1 MYGRRTNRPA
11 MCGGPYAA
19 AVLVLLAV
27 TLLHAV
33 LALGIVRDSPSN
45 GPDQCAAGAPNQ
57 APAPAMPGDTGAPA
71 SARALAGSAPGGAPL
86 PVAPVP
92 VAPAPVAPVPVA
104 PIPVAPIPVA
114 PVPVAPVSLVPEVE
128 EERSI
133 ASASSVFSARDGA
146 GHPAR
151 HAGRVVHGASSGA
164 HRSLSTSLGPLVL
177 VTVRPARPAAGFGA
191 FGAGGDVPAGRLS
204 SRSVVLRC

>member
-1 MYGRRTNRPA
+1 MMYGRRTNRPA
-11 MCGGPYAA
+11 KCGGPYAA

-57 APAPAMPGDTGAPA
+57 APAPSMPGDTGAPA
-71 SARALAGSAPGGAPL
+71 SARALAGSASGGAPL
-86 PVAPVP
+86 PVAPIP
-92 VAPAPVAPVPVA
+92 VAPA
-104 PIPVAPIPVA
+104 PVA

-133 ASASSVFSARDGA
+133 ASASSVLSARDGA

>member
-1 MYGRRTNRPA
+1 MMYGRRTNRPA

-57 APAPAMPGDTGAPA
+57 APAPSMPGDTGAPA
-71 SARALAGSAPGGAPL
+71 SARALAGSASGGAPL

-92 VAPAPVAPVPVA
+92 AAPA
-104 PIPVAPIPVA
+104 PVA

-133 ASASSVFSARDGA
+133 ASASSVLSARDGA

-177 VTVRPARPAAGFGA
+177 VTARPARPAAGFGA

>member
-1 MYGRRTNRPA
+1 MMYGRRTNRPA

-57 APAPAMPGDTGAPA
+57 APAPSMPGDTGAPA
-71 SARALAGSAPGGAPL
+71 SARALAGSASGGAPL
-86 PVAPVP
+86 PVAPI
-92 VAPAPVAPVPVA
+92 PVAPV
-104 PIPVAPIPVA
+104 PVA

-133 ASASSVFSARDGA
+133 ASASSVLSARDGA

>member
-71 SARALAGSAPGGAPL
+71 SARALAGSASGGAPL
-86 PVAPVP
+86 PVAPAP
-92 VAPAPVAPVPVA
+92 VAPAPVAPV
-104 PIPVAPIPVA
+104 PVA

-133 ASASSVFSARDGA
+133 ASASSAFSARDGA

-191 FGAGGDVPAGRLS
+191 FGAGGDAPAGRLS

>member
-1 MYGRRTNRPA
+1 MMYGRRTNRPA

-57 APAPAMPGDTGAPA
+57 APAPSMPGDTGAPA
-71 SARALAGSAPGGAPL
+71 SARALAGSASGGAPL
-86 PVAPVP
+86 PVAPIP
-92 VAPAPVAPVPVA
+92 VAPA
-104 PIPVAPIPVA
+104 PVA

-133 ASASSVFSARDGA
+133 ASASSAFSARDGA

>member
-57 APAPAMPGDTGAPA
+57 APAPSMPGDTGAPA
-71 SARALAGSAPGGAPL
+71 STRALAGSASGGAPL

-92 VAPAPVAPVPVA
+92 AAPAPVAPV
-104 PIPVAPIPVA
+104 PVAPIPVA

-133 ASASSVFSARDGA
+133 ASASSVLSARDGA

-191 FGAGGDVPAGRLS
+191 FGAGGDAPAGRLS

>member
-1 MYGRRTNRPA
+1 MMYGRRTNRPA

-57 APAPAMPGDTGAPA
+57 APAPSMPGDTGAPA
-71 SARALAGSAPGGAPL
+71 SARALAGSASGGAPL
-86 PVAPVP
+86 P
-92 VAPAPVAPVPVA
+92 VAPAPVAPV
-104 PIPVAPIPVA
+104 PVA

-133 ASASSVFSARDGA
+133 ASASSAFSARDGA

>member
-1 MYGRRTNRPA
+1 MMHGRRTNRPA

-45 GPDQCAAGAPNQ
+45 APDQCAAGAPNQ

-71 SARALAGSAPGGAPL
+71 STRALAGSASGGAPL

-92 VAPAPVAPVPVA
+92 VAPAPVAPV
-104 PIPVAPIPVA
+104 PVA

-133 ASASSVFSARDGA
+133 ASAPSAFSARDGA

>member
-1 MYGRRTNRPA
+1 MMYGRRTNRPA

-57 APAPAMPGDTGAPA
+57 APAPSMPGDTGAPA
-71 SARALAGSAPGGAPL
+71 STRALAGSASGGAPL

-92 VAPAPVAPVPVA
+92 VAPVPVAPVP
-104 PIPVAPIPVA
+104 
-114 PVPVAPVSLVPEVE
+114 LVPEVE

-133 ASASSVFSARDGA
+133 ASASSVLSARDGA

>member
-1 MYGRRTNRPA
+1 MMYGRRTNRPA

-92 VAPAPVAPVPVA
+92 AAPAPVA
-104 PIPVAPIPVA
+104 PIPVAPI
-114 PVPVAPVSLVPEVE
+114 PVAPVSLVPEVE

>member
-1 MYGRRTNRPA
+1 MMYGRRTNRPA

-86 PVAPVP
+86 PVAP
-92 VAPAPVAPVPVA
+92 
-104 PIPVAPIPVA
+104 IPVA
-114 PVPVAPVSLVPEVE
+114 PVPVTPVPVTPVPFAPVSLVPEVE

-191 FGAGGDVPAGRLS
+191 FGAGGDAPAGRLS

>member
-1 MYGRRTNRPA
+1 MMYGRRTNRPA

-57 APAPAMPGDTGAPA
+57 APAPSMPGDTGAPA
-71 SARALAGSAPGGAPL
+71 SARALAGSASGGSPL

-92 VAPAPVAPVPVA
+92 AAPA
-104 PIPVAPIPVA
+104 PVA

-151 HAGRVVHGASSGA
+151 HAGRVVHGASSAA

>member
-1 MYGRRTNRPA
+1 

-71 SARALAGSAPGGAPL
+71 STRALAGSASGGAPL

-92 VAPAPVAPVPVA
+92 AAPAPVAPV
-104 PIPVAPIPVA
+104 PVA

-133 ASASSVFSARDGA
+133 ASASSVLSARDGA

-191 FGAGGDVPAGRLS
+191 FGAGGDAPAGRLS

>member
-57 APAPAMPGDTGAPA
+57 APAPSMPGDTGAPA
-71 SARALAGSAPGGAPL
+71 SARALAGAASGGALL

-92 VAPAPVAPVPVA
+92 AAPA
-104 PIPVAPIPVA
+104 PVAPIPVA

-151 HAGRVVHGASSGA
+151 HAGRVVPGVSSGA

-191 FGAGGDVPAGRLS
+191 FGAGGDAPAGRLS

>member
-1 MYGRRTNRPA
+1 MVYGRRTNRPA

-57 APAPAMPGDTGAPA
+57 APAPSVPGDTGATA
-71 SARALAGSAPGGAPL
+71 STRALAGSASGGAPSASGD
-86 PVAPVP
+86 APL
-92 VAPAPVAPVPVA
+92 PVA
-104 PIPVAPIPVA
+104 PIPVAPVPVA

-133 ASASSVFSARDGA
+133 ASASSVLSAREGA

-177 VTVRPARPAAGFGA
+177 VAVLPARPAAGFGA

>member
-33 LALGIVRDSPSN
+33 LALGIVRDSPSS

-57 APAPAMPGDTGAPA
+57 APAPSMPGDTGAPA
-71 SARALAGSAPGGAPL
+71 SAQALAWSASGGAPL
-86 PVAPVP
+86 PVAPV
-92 VAPAPVAPVPVA
+92 
-104 PIPVAPIPVA
+104 PVA

-133 ASASSVFSARDGA
+133 ASASSVLSARDGA

>member
-1 MYGRRTNRPA
+1 MSGRRTNRPA

-33 LALGIVRDSPSN
+33 LALGIVRDSPSS

-57 APAPAMPGDTGAPA
+57 APAPSMPGDTGAPA
-71 SARALAGSAPGGAPL
+71 STRALAGSASGGAPL
-86 PVAPVP
+86 
-92 VAPAPVAPVPVA
+92 PVA

-114 PVPVAPVSLVPEVE
+114 PVPVAPVSVAPVSLVPEVE

-133 ASASSVFSARDGA
+133 ASASSVLSARDGA